1 MKILKS
7 LFEFYLKSSLHVSFA
22 VWALYKISFISL
34 NSTEMPYLDWLV
46 FASSIVGYN
55 IIKFGSIFIKNK
67 KLISKSIILV
77 TFFALAVGLWCFFY
91 LDFLTQSVFI
101 LCFILVIL
109 YIIPN
114 PSLNKNLRNLNGV
127 KIFLVAF
134 SWTLVSYVSLIN
146 RMSTFEIS
154 LCIIF
159 GVQRFIFVLVAT
171 IPFEIRDI
179 KIDKNDLGTLP
190 QRFGIFKSKILG
202 LLLLILNT
210 CLFYFIID
218 FHFIFIL
225 LELFMYFIL
234 GFFLLISNANQPLNF
249 TRFWI
254 EGIPVFW
261 IFILSIL
268 NQLF

>member
-1 MKILKS
+1 MYK
-7 LFEFYLKSSLHVSFA
+7 VSFI
-22 VWALYKISFISL
+22 YS
-34 NSTEMPYLDWLV
+34 NSTENLYLDGLIIT
-46 FASSIVGYN
+46 SSIVGYN
-55 IIKFGSIFIKNK
+55 LIKYGSIYLKNN
-67 KLISKSIILV
+67 LSISKSITFITFLSFLV
-77 TFFALAVGLWCFFY
+77 GVWCFFNIH
-91 LDFLTQSVFI
+91 LLTQFI
-101 LCFILVIL
+101 FIISFILVIL
-109 YIIPN
+109 YVIPN
-114 PSLNKNLRNLNGV
+114 PSSNKNLRNSYGV

-134 SWTLVSYVSLIN
+134 AWTLVSHFSLSVHMNITEFDQN
-146 RMSTFEIS
+146 
-154 LCIIF
+154 IIIAI
-159 GVQRFIFVLVAT
+159 QRFIFVLVAT

-218 FHFIFIL
+218 FHFIFML
-225 LELFMYFIL
+225 LEVFIYFIL